1 MFYKSFDGFAG
12 NETNFHKTIDILEGD
27 RYLPHSYYYVYAHGS
42 NRSILWVNTR
52 DLDPV
57 QRALNI
63 TKSKNQY
70 VTISGKTESQKR
82 DAINKFY
89 EFISLNGYTDS
100 QTLVLLSCNVGNGL
114 TKTLGEYIAAHPNIG
129 TVYAPTSLT
138 WYSSADP
145 SVSSYARWIHPD
157 TGMKTLPEKKLMGHF
172 RIFNSATTVR
182 SSR

>member
-1 MFYKSFDGFAG
+1 M
-12 NETNFHKTIDILEGD
+12 
-27 RYLPHSYYYVYAHGS
+27 
-42 NRSILWVNTR
+42 
-52 DLDPV
+52 
-57 QRALNI
+57 
-63 TKSKNQY
+63 
-70 VTISGKTESQKR
+70 TISGKTESQKR

-114 TKTLGEYIAAHPNIG
+114 TKTIGEYIAKHPNIG

-138 WYSSADP
+138 WYSSAVP
-145 SVSSYARWIHPD
+145 SVSSYARWISSD
-157 TGMKTLPEKKLMGHF
+157 TDLPEKKLMGHF